1 MFCQAGAIDPKKAKG
16 KVLVCLQGLN
26 GGVEKGQQAA
36 LASAVGMILANDILS
51 DNEIIAEA
59 HVLPASN
66 INYTDGLTVFTY
78 INSTK

>member
-1 MFCQAGAIDPKKAKG
+1 M
-16 KVLVCLQGLN
+16 
-26 GGVEKGQQAA
+26 EKGQQAS
-36 LASAVGMILANDILS
+36 LAGAVGMILANDIFT
-51 DNEIIAEA
+51 DNEILVEA